1 MILPA
6 LRGVDAFTIEMDGET
21 FIGMRDPEG
30 IVEDQ
35 LMLSQAAFVI
45 AAFLD
50 GQRDEREVQQELA
63 KHFKGQ
69 IIAEEDIL
77 KVVGALDEHGFL
89 LSDKFHAIRNGVRK
103 RFAQQKI
110 RKAYLAGKSYPDDS
124 SALKTFLDA
133 QFLREGSP
141 QKLPFSGQRSSE
153 PLKCLIAPHID
164 LHRGGHSYA
173 WAYECLALRPKPE
186 TVLIFGTAHAAPPLP
201 FILTRKD
208 FETPFGTVSCDSE
221 SVNRLAKSCSWPP
234 FEYELL
240 HRTEHSIEFQ
250 VLMLSYLYGTSFK
263 IIPILCG
270 AFCEETEKTPHPNV
284 ELFLNEAKQILIEL
298 GNSSLVICGADL
310 AHVGKRYGDPFDV
323 DAKVISHVDERDH
336 QDLEPILACDAD
348 TFFSSVMKDTNERRV
363 CGLNNI
369 YAALK
374 VLPEKSKGK
383 LLHYGYA
390 HDPMGGIVS
399 FASVAF

>member
-6 LRGVDAFTIEMDGET
+6 LRGVDAFTIEIDGET
-21 FIGMRDPEG
+21 FVGMRDPEG

-35 LMLSQAAFVI
+35 LMLSQAAFII

-50 GQRDEREVQQELA
+50 GQRDERGVQQELA
-63 KHFKGQ
+63 KHFKGHF
-69 IIAEEDIL
+69 ISEEDIL
-77 KVVGALDEHGFL
+77 KVVSSLDEHGFL
-89 LSDKFHAIRNGVRK
+89 LSDKFYTLCDGVRK
-103 RFAQQKI
+103 QFAQEKI
-110 RKAYLAGKSYPDDS
+110 RKAFLAGKSYPDEVG
-124 SALKTFLDA
+124 ALKTFLDA

-141 QKLPFSGQRSSE
+141 RKLPFSGERSSE
-153 PLKCLIAPHID
+153 PLRCLIAPHID

-186 TVLIFGTAHAAPPLP
+186 TVLIFGTAHAAPPLS

-208 FETPFGTVSCDSE
+208 FETPFGTVSCDTE
-221 SVNRLAKSCSWPP
+221 SVDRLAKSCTWDP

-263 IIPILCG
+263 FIPVLCG
-270 AFCEETEKTPHPNV
+270 SFCGETDTVPHSSVQP
-284 ELFLNEAKQILIEL
+284 FLSEAKQILAEL
-298 GNSSLVICGADL
+298 GNSALVVCGADL
-310 AHVGKRYGDPFDV
+310 AHVGKRYGDPFDI
-323 DAKVISHVDERDH
+323 DPIVISRIDQRDRE
-336 QDLEPILACDAD
+336 DLQPVLSCDAD
-348 TFFSSVMKDTNERRV
+348 AFFNSVMKDTNERRV

-390 HDPMGGIVS
+390 HDPVGGIVS